1 MTISADSPEAR
12 SRRLSRALDLEG
24 EDFLP
29 LRAMVEAAGRLA
41 RAATDTGS
49 LDRAE
54 RVWRALDLLAP
65 EDPAASLGRAE
76 AWLAQGNSEKASE
89 YATIAVRARNQTPD
103 GLAFGY
109 TLLARAAAG
118 RGHDDH
124 AAAALERAREVAPGS
139 GWIDG
144 VEPGAASSKG
154 KR

>member
-49 LDRAE
+49 LERAE

-65 EDPAASLGRAE
+65 EDPVPYLE
-76 AWLAQGNSEKASE
+76 ADPRRLLRRRVQRSRG
-89 YATIAVRARNQTPD
+89 TPGID
-103 GLAFGY
+103 P
-109 TLLARAAAG
+109 
-118 RGHDDH
+118 
-124 AAAALERAREVAPGS
+124 AREPDNEDRHRRLWNHG
-139 GWIDG
+139 
-144 VEPGAASSKG
+144 
-154 KR
+154 